1 MCFSVLKPPHERGM
15 AVAIV
20 LPDISVRNWIPSRPE
35 LRRQRSDWM
44 VDAMKPET
52 PAQRF
57 RREANECKLNAQ
69 SAMRA
74 ADREAWLKL
83 ASDWMKLAES
93 ADLNPIL
100 ERLRH

>member
-1 MCFSVLKPPHERGM
+1 MKM
-15 AVAIV
+15 A
-20 LPDISVRNWIPSRPE
+20 WPSRSSGPISRSGN
-35 LRRQRSDWM
+35 LNRTAGKVRRQRSTWIG
-44 VDAMKPET
+44 DAMKPET

-57 RREANECKLNAQ
+57 RREASECKLNAQ

-93 ADLNPIL
+93 ADLNPFL
-100 ERLRH
+100 ERQRH

>member
-1 MCFSVLKPPHERGM
+1 M
-15 AVAIV
+15 AVAIIR
-20 LPDISVRNWIPSRPE
+20 PDISERKPE
-35 LRRQRSDWM
+35 PNRRESPAPTQYLDR
-44 VDAMKPET
+44 DAMKPET

-57 RREANECKLNAQ
+57 RREASECKLNAQ

-93 ADLNPIL
+93 ADLNPFL
-100 ERLRH
+100 ERQRH